1 LPLAVLHCLPQFH
14 ISGRLLDLCAGGLSP
29 GRIQLGNPC
38 SSAHL
43 ARGPPNRRDGRAI
56 AASISTINPR
66 VRHEQD
72 KRRGGST
79 FCAGYSPFPQD
90 YHNAVS
96 RLAAIRRSA
105 RSCGLSIEPW
115 HHKAS
120 ARSRLLVAGQPTS
133 ECLGRLTSG
142 PTTDRSSS
150 PTPCHEWIAVVGVSG
165 AVQPKTNIPPGP
177 PSGGLSAEQRYF
189 YLIGATLRGI
199 LGQERYQAVGGNP
212 SVLPRGGRRL

>member
-1 LPLAVLHCLPQFH
+1 MCQTKCK
-14 ISGRLLDLCAGGLSP
+14 LLRP
-29 GRIQLGNPC
+29 IYR
-38 SSAHL
+38 
-43 ARGPPNRRDGRAI
+43 
-56 AASISTINPR
+56 T
-66 VRHEQD
+66 
-72 KRRGGST
+72 
-79 FCAGYSPFPQD
+79 
-90 YHNAVS
+90 
-96 RLAAIRRSA
+96 
-105 RSCGLSIEPW
+105 W

-150 PTPCHEWIAVVGVSG
+150 PTPCHEWIAVVGASG

-199 LGQERYQAVGGNP
+199 LGQAIP
-212 SVLPRGGRRL
+212 SNGWE

>member
-1 LPLAVLHCLPQFH
+1 
-14 ISGRLLDLCAGGLSP
+14 
-29 GRIQLGNPC
+29 
-38 SSAHL
+38 
-43 ARGPPNRRDGRAI
+43 
-56 AASISTINPR
+56 
-66 VRHEQD
+66 
-72 KRRGGST
+72 
-79 FCAGYSPFPQD
+79 
-90 YHNAVS
+90 

-133 ECLGRLTSG
+133 ECLGHLTSG

-150 PTPCHEWIAVVGVSG
+150 PTPCTNGSPLSVPEQFSLKLTFHLDHPAG
-165 AVQPKTNIPPGP
+165 AYQQNNVI
-177 PSGGLSAEQRYF
+177 F

-199 LGQERYQAVGGNP
+199 LGQERYQVVGGNP